1 MIEFCVLAYIGILQF
16 LKKSKTSSSSCNF
29 PVNCDTSSILI
40 VPSIWD
46 DPFPLTALE
55 GLATGQAVI
64 ASARGGLT
72 EMLKDIGILIND
84 INSKKLVQE
93 MKKLMIDHKKLNDFQ
108 KKSWKD
114 FIYQQEE
121 VSKMQDKI
129 RKTIFKNFFIK

>member
-1 MIEFCVLAYIGILQF
+1 M
-16 LKKSKTSSSSCNF
+16 SCTLFSYF
-29 PVNCDTSSILI
+29 PWSAEIMNTSSILI

-55 GLATGQAVI
+55 GLASGQAVI
-64 ASARGGLT
+64 ASARGGLI

-108 KKSWKD
+108 KKSWNYEC
-114 FIYQQEE
+114 FGP
-121 VSKMQDKI
+121 
-129 RKTIFKNFFIK
+129 RK